1 MNIKRERGVALYL
14 ALATMVVTL
23 GVSFLGHGW
32 YLAKLSA
39 ADQAGYD
46 RAMSE
51 VNTAQTKADNR
62 SLLIQ
67 REQIINLTNALS
79 KARNDYAQT
88 KLDLVAARNQLG
100 AATARVQF
108 AAAPGSD
115 LEYRLAAAG
124 DGVSSAFGARAFR
137 TAKTCRDDVATL
149 GLGAGGLVESSASAR
164 YEHARAEALSG
175 RLMPKSPFK
184 EKE

>member
-1 MNIKRERGVALYL
+1 MNIQRERGVALYL
-14 ALATMVVTL
+14 ALATVAVTL
-23 GVSFLGHGW
+23 VASFLGHGW

-62 SLLIQ
+62 ALLNQ

-79 KARNDYAQT
+79 KARNEYAQT
-88 KLDLVAARNQLG
+88 KLDLAAARTQLG
-100 AATARVQF
+100 AAPVRVRN

-115 LEYRLAAAG
+115 LESRLAAAG
-124 DGVSSAFGARAFR
+124 IGVASSFGAGAFR
-137 TAKTCRDDVATL
+137 AVKKSRDDIASL
-149 GLGAGGLVESSASAR
+149 GYGDGGLVESSASAR
-164 YEHARAEALSG
+164 YEHARAESLKQQ
-175 RLMPKSPFK
+175 LMPKSPFK
-184 EKE
+184 ESD